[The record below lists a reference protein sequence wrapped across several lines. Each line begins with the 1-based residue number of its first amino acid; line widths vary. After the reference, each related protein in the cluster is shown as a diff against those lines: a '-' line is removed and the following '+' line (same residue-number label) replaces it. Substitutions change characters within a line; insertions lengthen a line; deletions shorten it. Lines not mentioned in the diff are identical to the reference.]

1 MKITKVHL
9 SPDDKGIKP
18 LSSQKPTGDFSPY
31 LKEVLEQESMGVN
44 MVKNNVSAVYDGG
57 VNGVP
62 SSPEFSHEDTGRLS
76 SAVDQLETFSNLL
89 NSTEFD
95 PGQIDKF
102 VDTMFQVENKSE
114 DLTSLNPAL
123 RLIEE
128 EIRMCSFLET
138 VKWKRGDYL

>member
-18 LSSQKPTGDFSPY
+18 FSSQKPTEDFSAY
-31 LKEVLEQESMGVN
+31 LKEVLEQESMDVN
-44 MVKNNVSAVYDGG
+44 MVKDNVSDVCDDG

-62 SSPEFSHEDTGRLS
+62 SSAEFSHEDTNRVN

-89 NSTEFD
+89 NSPEFN
-95 PGQIDKF
+95 PRQIDKF
-102 VDTMFQVENKSE
+102 VDTMSQTEIKSE
-114 DLTSLNPAL
+114 GTTSSNTTLHM
-123 RLIEE
+123 IEE
-128 EIRMCSFLET
+128 EIRMCSFLES